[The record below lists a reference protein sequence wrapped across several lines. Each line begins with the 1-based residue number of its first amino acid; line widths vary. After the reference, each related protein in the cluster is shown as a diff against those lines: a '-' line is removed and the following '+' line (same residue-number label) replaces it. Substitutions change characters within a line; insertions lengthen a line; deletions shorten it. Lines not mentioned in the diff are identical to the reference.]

1 MEKNNKKILIVEDD
15 KDILFILKK
24 RFAIE
29 GFSVITAT
37 DGEEA
42 ITIAENTKPDLIISD
57 VLMPKLGGLE
67 MAEKIKEFNKDIK
80 IMFLTNI
87 KDAEYIDK
95 IEKSG
100 NSDYL
105 IKSELRIDE
114 IVDKVKIKLDVK

>member
-1 MEKNNKKILIVEDD
+1 MEKINKKILIVEDD

-24 RFAIE
+24 RFSLE
-29 GFSVITAT
+29 GFSVITAK

-42 ITIAENTKPDLIISD
+42 LTITENTKPDLIISD

-67 MAEKIKEFNKDIK
+67 MAEKIKEFNKDVK

-87 KDAEYIDK
+87 KDAEYVDR

-100 NSDYL
+100 NADYL

-114 IVDKVKIKLDVK
+114 IVDRVKVKLGLK

>member
-1 MEKNNKKILIVEDD
+1 MEKINKKILIVEDD
-15 KDILFILKK
+15 KDILFILQK

-29 GFSVITAT
+29 GFSVFTAK

-42 ITIAENTKPDLIISD
+42 IAIAENSKPDLIISD

-67 MAEKIKEFNKDIK
+67 MAEKIKEFNKDVK

-87 KDAEYIDK
+87 KDAEYVDR

-114 IVDKVKIKLDVK
+114 IVDRIKTKLGVK